1 MSKEDGYK
9 IRNKEGIHFITFA
22 VVGWIDVFARK
33 EYIEILL
40 NSIRYCQQ
48 EKGVIVHAWCIM
60 TNHVHFVISTQQ
72 NTTSD
77 ILRDF
82 KKFIGKQIIQAITNN
97 PQESR
102 KEWMLNLFREF
113 GKKNSRNKE
122 FQLWQ

>member
-22 VVGWIDVFARK
+22 VVGWIDVFSRK